1 MRYIHCLVFIV
12 FSINY
17 NFLPMNIGGP
27 LKGWSTTTGLPAG
40 IGGAGWSGPG
50 KNGFWGKQGG
60 WHGPMRGGAA
70 MHGPLIG
77 PGTGGAGMRHGG
89 WQGRGIHIGRHGGGL
104 GQGLQGRHTI
114 GQGGGGG
121 FLGGGG
127 GGGGDEL
134 EQQQQQQQAEC
145 NKSYI
150 INDETNTSKI

>member
-1 MRYIHCLVFIV
+1 M
-12 FSINY
+12 
-17 NFLPMNIGGP
+17 
-27 LKGWSTTTGLPAG
+27 
-40 IGGAGWSGPG
+40 
-50 KNGFWGKQGG
+50 
-60 WHGPMRGGAA
+60 
-70 MHGPLIG
+70 
-77 PGTGGAGMRHGG
+77 
-89 WQGRGIHIGRHGGGL
+89 GRHGGGL